1 MTKFIKN
8 DFYEFFKSLASNNH
22 KEWFD
27 ANRKQY
33 ESAVKLPFEQ
43 LCNAILIEMS
53 KNDKSYSLQQP
64 KDVIYRINRD
74 IRFSKDKTPYKL
86 NRSALFS
93 PGGKK
98 DMNPGG
104 FYLELGPGGNH
115 YYAGVYMP
123 ERPELAKIR
132 RHMAN
137 HLDGFQK
144 LISAKAFKDSF
155 GEVKGEK
162 NKRLD
167 TELREAAEKQ
177 PLMYNTQ
184 FYIQHELSDEIC
196 MSNHLVDE
204 LMRLQKTATPYLSFM
219 TEAMGLEEN

>member
-1 MTKFIKN
+1 MTKFINK
-8 DFYEFFKSLASNNH
+8 DFYVFFKSLAANNN

-33 ESAVKLPFEQ
+33 ETTVKQPFEQ
-43 LCNAILIEMS
+43 LCQAILVEMA
-53 KNDKSYSLQQP
+53 KRDKSYSFQQS
-64 KDVIYRINRD
+64 KDVIFRINRD

-86 NRSALFS
+86 TRSALFS

-98 DMNPGG
+98 DMNPSG

-132 RHMAN
+132 RHIAN
-137 HLDGFQK
+137 NGEAFQK
-144 LISAKAFKDSF
+144 LIAAKAFKESF

-167 TELREAAEKQ
+167 SELREAAEKQ
-177 PLMYNTQ
+177 ALLYNTQ
-184 FYIQHELSDEIC
+184 FYIQHELSDEMC
-196 MSNHLVDE
+196 MSDQLVDE
-204 LMRLQKTATPYLSFM
+204 LMRIQKIATPYLTFL
-219 TEAMGLEEN
+219 TEAMGLE